1 MNDLMTIAYQKW
13 QNALDDGDFELA
25 QKYYRALKGSEQEP
39 PELSFVMGLW
49 LRQNGS
55 YEQALDALRW
65 ALEVGG
71 QSSSAQ
77 ILYEMANTYVE
88 LMQDKEAVI
97 FYERSLALEPE
108 AAEVRFAY
116 GQLLGR
122 LGQVESAKAQLCQ
135 VLVMLDGNDV
145 ETYINVAVE
154 LSELGMGDLAID
166 IYYQALLLEPDN
178 YFLYSNLGVEF
189 AELGDFESAL
199 FCHLQGLARNDF
211 SADLWYNLACTYS
224 LMNAVDKGLAA
235 LEKAIILDGEN
246 KFYAEDD
253 LELSNLRQDGRFYR
267 LLKI

>member
-1 MNDLMTIAYQKW
+1 MDDLMTIAYQKW
-13 QNALDDGDFELA
+13 QNALDDGDLEQA

-39 PELSFVMGLW
+39 PEVSFMMGLW
-49 LRQNGS
+49 QRQNGL
-55 YEQALDALRW
+55 YNQALDAFKW
-65 ALEVGG
+65 ALEVNG
-71 QSSSAQ
+71 QFEAQ
-77 ILYEMANTYVE
+77 ILYELANTYVE
-88 LMQDKEAVI
+88 MKQEAEAVSY
-97 FYERSLALEPE
+97 YERSLALEPE

-116 GQLLGR
+116 GQILGR
-122 LGQVESAKAQLCQ
+122 LGQKNAAKAQLCQ
-135 VLVMLDGNDV
+135 VLMMLDGRDV

-166 IYYQALLLEPDN
+166 IYYQALLMEPDN

-199 FCHLQGLARNDF
+199 FCHGQGLALNDF

-224 LMNAVDKGLAA
+224 LMNAVEQGLAA
-235 LEKAIILDGEN
+235 LEKAIILDADN
-246 KFYAEDD
+246 KFYAEND